1 MDTQLVI
8 IIVVIIV
15 LLFCTPLFVT
25 SYEGAEDKPKAK
37 KTIVDRMRERIQ
49 RATQR
54 VEARA
59 EKRAEA
65 RTTTPQP
72 VKAKQQ
78 PVSATTTPPTTT
90 TMPVAARPLT
100 PAPVAA
106 RSTITPAVSSKY
118 ASLVVPTV
126 VKRTDKYPSVTESR
140 DRESSRDEKS
150 GKALTPTAAV
160 VQLPTDLSAS
170 AQLSRSKPANGSPPL
185 ALVIAN
191 SDKKKPEPAK
201 PLVAASAVSSNRKQ
215 KNSDIIIQTK
225 NPEYA
230 DVEKKTYDKYLENK
244 SNKSRSDDHR
254 GKSCPQKECV
264 DVYSIP
270 ELWWLTGEHAIEDPV
285 ALYLYN
291 M

>member
-15 LLFCTPLFVT
+15 LLFCTQLFVT

-54 VEARA
+54 TSARE
-59 EKRAEA
+59 EKRAEV

-72 VKAKQQ
+72 AKAKPQ
-78 PVSATTTPPTTT
+78 VVATATATSTPPTSTPT
-90 TMPVAARPLT
+90 PVAAST
-100 PAPVAA
+100 SSGA
-106 RSTITPAVSSKY
+106 RSSITPAVFSKY

-150 GKALTPTAAV
+150 GKAMTPTAAV

-170 AQLSRSKPANGSPPL
+170 AQLSRSKPANGSAPL

-201 PLVAASAVSSNRKQ
+201 PLVVASVVSSNRKQ
-215 KNSDIIIQTK
+215 KNSDVILQTK

-230 DVEKKTYDKYLENK
+230 EVEKKTYDKYLENK
-244 SNKSRSDDHR
+244 SNKSRSDDRR